1 MPLSGVRSP
10 VGRAHHHLFLQS
22 SKTRASQEPARSRPS
37 PSFLV
42 QERAHCSPP
51 SLSSLSAHPKCKTM
65 AQNTPSSVLCDST
78 TALLQ
83 AVQRQSRRLL
93 RHPCESCLFPRLEA
107 LLPDPSPGQARVSP
121 QNGTP
126 QSGNGPPLA
135 FRPARRMVVC
145 TVQPVGFSWRAL
157 KSTHGLW
164 MT

>member
-42 QERAHCSPP
+42 QERAHCSAP

-93 RHPCESCLFPRLEA
+93 RHPCESCLFPASKHYCLTRAQAKPECRLKTAPLSLATDLHWHFVLRGAWWCA
-107 LLPDPSPGQARVSP
+107 LCSPLGSPG
-121 QNGTP
+121 
-126 QSGNGPPLA
+126 
-135 FRPARRMVVC
+135 
-145 TVQPVGFSWRAL
+145 AL
-157 KSTHGLW
+157 
-164 MT
+164 